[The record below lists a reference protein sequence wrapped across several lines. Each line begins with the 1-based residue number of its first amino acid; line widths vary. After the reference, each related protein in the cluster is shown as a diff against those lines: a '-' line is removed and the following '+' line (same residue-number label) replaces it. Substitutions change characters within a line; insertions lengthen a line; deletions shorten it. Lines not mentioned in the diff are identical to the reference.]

1 MNLARISVGSQG
13 YKQNHR
19 EDHVVN
25 IPLKNFVRCDVCD
38 TNWTGYLVKK
48 KGLYYYKCNRR
59 GCACNQSAKKM
70 HVFFQEL
77 LKEYTLTP
85 NLGGLLKGALE
96 NQIEYLST
104 DQREERER
112 YEVEKKIE
120 RVEERF
126 VLEKITHKM
135 YEKYMPKYR
144 KEKDQIMG
152 QLQNSLYDLSN
163 LYQELENIVEITTNS
178 LEIW

>member
-1 MNLARISVGSQG
+1 
-13 YKQNHR
+13 
-19 EDHVVN
+19 
-25 IPLKNFVRCDVCD
+25 
-38 TNWTGYLVKK
+38 
-48 KGLYYYKCNRR
+48 
-59 GCACNQSAKKM
+59 M